1 MNKCIF
7 RTVMCLEF
15 CKIALRAITYTCW
28 LFRLVKIGQNTD
40 ILRYLP
46 ALNSFF
52 YYSDRISW
60 IIINSTIIR
69 EKGSSFGLAM
79 ELLVNKVKRDIG
91 FYICCYTKF
100 SEVID
105 CSVYTE

>member
-15 CKIALRAITYTCW
+15 CKIALRAITYTW

-40 ILRYLP
+40 ILRYLL

-91 FYICCYTKF
+91 FYIYCYTKF